1 MATTPAGRSEG
12 DEEHWASGGPR
23 LDIDDTAH
31 AAQARMVAGRL
42 VTGPVQGFGK
52 MWQKTYRVRL
62 AGVHAAPPEV
72 IATWKRNFSEFW
84 PAGNRFYAP
93 LTGIAPGEV
102 ALLDISL
109 GPGAG
114 LSTGVLVLYA
124 DTESFTLM
132 TPEGHVLSGWITF
145 SAFDEAGMTVAQ
157 AQVLMRAADPI
168 CELGLTFGGHRRED
182 EFWSETLLN
191 LARRFDV
198 TGVVVERQVVCVD
211 PHRQWSRAGNVW
223 HNGAVR
229 TSIDRAGAPLRWAR
243 GVAGRARGPRSR

>member
-12 DEEHWASGGPR
+12 DEEHWASGGSR

-102 ALLDISL
+102 ALLDISPWPRRRPL
-109 GPGAG
+109 DRRAGP
-114 LSTGVLVLYA
+114 LRRRRVVHTD
-124 DTESFTLM
+124 DTRGTR
-132 TPEGHVLSGWITF
+132 P
-145 SAFDEAGMTVAQ
+145 
-157 AQVLMRAADPI
+157 
-168 CELGLTFGGHRRED
+168 LGLDHVQR
-182 EFWSETLLN
+182 
-191 LARRFDV
+191 
-198 TGVVVERQVVCVD
+198 
-211 PHRQWSRAGNVW
+211 
-223 HNGAVR
+223 VR
-229 TSIDRAGAPLRWAR
+229 
-243 GVAGRARGPRSR
+243 